1 MDMASTSKDAAPLL
15 LAFLYV
21 FAFVTAATYRYVRN
35 RILHSPEEEAGRYAS
50 AAAINLHNIK
60 LAYLCNT

>member
-1 MDMASTSKDAAPLL
+1 MDMASTSEDAAPLL
-15 LAFLYV
+15 LAFLCV
-21 FAFVTAATYRYVRN
+21 AFVTAATYRYVRN